1 MKPSPFKSPSNRSG
15 VPRLVAGG
23 KLSAKAF
30 NKLSNQVD
38 RSRTVPSSG
47 MKVREFQG
55 GTVIESVER
64 NPEASH
70 PFQVICLGRVPAGAK
85 KRDNPNEAS
94 PFVGK
99 WEFFVE
105 EGMIF
110 GPLGMSSQAE
120 ATAGGENSWSSNAE
134 TMGDYFIRPQF
145 ARPAVVDA
153 LSMVKY
159 LGGLTNTY
167 ESKSFLDNRNLA
179 RFYIP
184 NTPGTYFFVLRYNRQ
199 GPDESGRTVAPFDC
213 WAIDWETRAEFV
225 NRGEM
230 ETWNRHGGEVWAD
243 TVIYRLPIAVVKI
256 VAEPSEGEPPLP
268 AGDNAGVTVRQL
280 LRSDVFWPKN
290 SIDIDSDGNPSDDS
304 EGSDPGSEPI
314 G

>member
-1 MKPSPFKSPSNRSG
+1 MKPSPFKSSSNRSG

-30 NKLSNQVD
+30 NKLVNQVD
-38 RSRTVPSSG
+38 RARTVPSSG

-55 GTVIESVER
+55 GTVIESLER

-70 PFQVICLGRVPAGAK
+70 PFQVICLGLVPSGAK
-85 KRDNPNEAS
+85 KRDNPAEAS
-94 PFVGK
+94 TFVGK

-110 GPLGMSSQAE
+110 GPLGMSSQAD
-120 ATAGGENSWSSNAE
+120 AVPAGESSWTSNAE

-145 ARPAVVDA
+145 AREAVVDA
-153 LSMVKY
+153 LKMVPY
-159 LGGLTNTY
+159 LGGPTNTY
-167 ESKSFLDNRNLA
+167 SSKGFLDNRNLA

-184 NTPGTYFFVLRYNRQ
+184 NTPGTYFFVLRYNR
-199 GPDESGRTVAPFDC
+199 GDDESGRFLEPFDC
-213 WAIDWETRAEFV
+213 WAIDWETRAQFV
-225 NRGEM
+225 SRGEM
-230 ETWNRHGGEVWAD
+230 ESWYRSGGLVVA
-243 TVIYRLPIAVVKI
+243 TSVIYRLPIAVVKI
-256 VAEPSEGEPPLP
+256 VAPASEGEPPLP
-268 AGDNAGVTVRQL
+268 AGDVPGVTVRQL

-304 EGSDPGSEPI
+304 DDSDPGSEPI
-314 G
+314 E